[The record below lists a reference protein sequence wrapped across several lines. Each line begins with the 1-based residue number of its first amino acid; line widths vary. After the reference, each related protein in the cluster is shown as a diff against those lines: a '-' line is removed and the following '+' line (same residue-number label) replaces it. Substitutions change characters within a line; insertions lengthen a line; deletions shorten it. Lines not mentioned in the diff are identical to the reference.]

1 MELPQREKAERAA
14 SARNHFYKEF
24 TFRVTLVSSD
34 NRPAAP
40 HQVRQRGRGGGS
52 HSTPGETER
61 EGRGQPLCT
70 RGEGKKGGSHSTP
83 GEREGRGGGGIGG

>member
-61 EGRGQPLCT
+61 EGRGSHSAPGEKERREAATPHLV
-70 RGEGKKGGSHSTP
+70 RGRAEEGEG
-83 GEREGRGGGGIGG
+83 